1 MKNGVETQVPTA
13 SFFHW
18 SDEMSVGVRALDS
31 QHRML
36 IGLTNM
42 LTMAML
48 TGKGQERQRAV
59 VDAMLDYA
67 AVHFDTE
74 ESYMREFGFEGYEE
88 HRLEHVEF
96 ASKARELKA
105 RSESGRFTLTLEI
118 LDYLSAWLNRHIRHR
133 DQEYEELFRIHGLR

>member
-1 MKNGVETQVPTA
+1 MKNGVAARVPTA
-13 SFFHW
+13 AFFHW

-42 LTMAML
+42 LSMAML

-67 AVHFDTE
+67 AVHFAAE
-74 ESYMREFGFEGYEE
+74 ESYMRDFGFEGYEA
-88 HRLEHVEF
+88 HRMEHVDF

-105 RSESGRFTLTLEI
+105 RSEDGRFTLTMEI
-118 LDYLSAWLNRHIRHR
+118 VDYLSTWLNRHIRHTDR
-133 DQEYEELFRIHGLR
+133 VYEELFRINGLR